1 MIVASINGIIKYQD
15 LDLGFYGFVQVKTVD
30 LQIKK
35 QLLSLYVT
43 LSCVYVWNPWYMYS
57 CQVYVHWIK
66 YYMMVIL
73 PVFL

>member
-43 LSCVYVWNPWYMYS
+43 LSCVYV
-57 CQVYVHWIK
+57 
-66 YYMMVIL
+66 
-73 PVFL
+73 